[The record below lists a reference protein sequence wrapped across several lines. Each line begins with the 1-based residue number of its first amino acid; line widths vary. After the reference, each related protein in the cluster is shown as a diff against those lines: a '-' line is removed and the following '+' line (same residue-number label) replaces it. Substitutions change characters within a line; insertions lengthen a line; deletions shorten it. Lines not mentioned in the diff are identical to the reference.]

1 MPWIVTL
8 TLNPTVDKSAQV
20 DRVIPDDELRCEDP
34 IREPGGG
41 GINVARVVERHGGDA
56 HALYT
61 SGGPMGTIL
70 ERLLDHTG
78 LSHTPLPVTDDTREN
93 LILSEATSDRQS
105 GWDARPRTHRDGP
118 VPVLHRSSGSRPAP
132 RLARG
137 QWQPAPGLSADTY
150 SRGTEAAR
158 AVGARDILDP
168 SGAALR
174 TAVDAGW
181 YLLNPHLRE
190 LEPLSDAA
198 LKRDDD
204 RIDAVRDCIA
214 RGWCEV
220 MVVSMGASEALL
232 VTADEAEHIRS
243 PTVPV
248 ESRVGVGDGMVA
260 GIPLALAR
268 GRAIETAA

>member
-1 MPWIVTL
+1 MPDPEL
-8 TLNPTVDKSAQV
+8 TEAELSRCFTAVRDLDPP
-20 DRVIPDDELRCEDP
+20 PDQL
-34 IREPGGG
+34 
-41 GINVARVVERHGGDA
+41 VA
-56 HALYT
+56 
-61 SGGPMGTIL
+61 
-70 ERLLDHTG
+70 
-78 LSHTPLPVTDDTREN
+78 
-93 LILSEATSDRQS
+93 
-105 GWDARPRTHRDGP
+105 
-118 VPVLHRSSGSRPAP
+118 SGSLP
-132 RLARG
+132 
-137 QWQPAPGLSADTY
+137 PGLSADTY

-168 SGAALR
+168 SGAALQ

-181 YLLNPHLRE
+181 YLLKPHLRE
-190 LEPLSDAA
+190 LEQLSDAA

-204 RIDAVRDCIA
+204 RIDAARDCIA

-248 ESRVGVGDGMVA
+248 ESRVGVGHGMVA